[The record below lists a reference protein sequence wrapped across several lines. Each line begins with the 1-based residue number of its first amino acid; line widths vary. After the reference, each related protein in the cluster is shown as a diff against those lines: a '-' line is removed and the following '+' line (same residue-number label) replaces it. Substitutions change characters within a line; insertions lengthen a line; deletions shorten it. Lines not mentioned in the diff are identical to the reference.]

1 MKKLQDKTAIITG
14 GNAGIGRIIAL
25 RFAEEG
31 AAVAIL
37 ARRKTEG
44 EKTAADIRQAG
55 GQAHFFHCDITDAK
69 MAEKATQEAVARLE
83 GLDILVNNAGGTT
96 YYKSF
101 PEESPEEWCATIA
114 LNLNGPFFMC
124 RAAWPCLQA
133 QGGGAIVNISSISAV
148 SGIGRDQLQ
157 VMGGQPP
164 CAYSAGKGGLEA
176 LGMYLAG
183 VGGADKIRVNSIRP
197 GRILTD
203 EFREMLGEEG
213 IFWPF
218 YSQVQMLKRHG
229 QPEDIAAAALFLAS
243 EEASFITGKV
253 LDVDGGAALQ
263 L

>member
-1 MKKLQDKTAIITG
+1 MKQLQDKTAIITG
-14 GNAGIGRIIAL
+14 GNAGIGRVIAL
-25 RFAEEG
+25 RFAEAG

-37 ARRKTEG
+37 ARREAEG
-44 EKTAADIRQAG
+44 EKTAADIRAAG
-55 GQAHFFHCDITDAK
+55 GRAHFFRCDITDAK
-69 MAEKATQEAVARLE
+69 AAEEATQEAAAWLK
-83 GLDILVNNAGGTT
+83 GLDILVNNAGGVS
-96 YYKSF
+96 YYKTF
-101 PEESPEEWCATIA
+101 PEEDPEEWLSTID

-124 RAAWPCLQA
+124 RAAWPCLQSR
-133 QGGGAIVNISSISAV
+133 GGGAIVNISSVSAV

-157 VMGGQPP
+157 MMGGQPP
-164 CAYSAGKGGLEA
+164 SAYSAGKGGLEA

-183 VGGADKIRVNSIRP
+183 LGGADKIRVNSIRP

-213 IFWPF
+213 IFWSF

-229 QPEDIAAAALFLAS
+229 QPADIAAAALFLAS